1 MTCPALLPAERWMD
15 ATPLV
20 SGRSRKVVA
29 LGLSYIFVGC
39 EERFSKLITGSHVR
53 LNMKPAPL
61 LKYSACC

>member
-1 MTCPALLPAERWMD
+1 MD

-29 LGLSYIFVGC
+29 LGLGCIFVGC
-39 EERFSKLITGSHVR
+39 EERFSKLNTGSHVL
-53 LNMKPAPL
+53 LNMKPVSL